1 MKLRGIGR
9 LKRTAQKLRN
19 RFSPGG
25 LVLLYHRVAEVPSDP
40 FKLCVSP
47 RHFAEQLEVL
57 RQQNLKQ
64 QSQPIHLQNLA
75 QTVRDGKSLDRSISI
90 TFDDGYADN
99 LHHAKPLLE
108 QFEIPAT
115 VFVATGN
122 IENQREF
129 WWDEL
134 ERLLL
139 QPGRLPK
146 ILSLT
151 VGERTYSWDLG
162 EAAEY
167 GVADYERDR
176 TWTWYV
182 PEDAD
187 PSPRQRVFRSLYQFL
202 QPLLPIDRQR
212 LMDELLAQA
221 GVATTGRDTH
231 RSLSP
236 TEVQIL
242 AAGGAIEVGAHT
254 VTHPKL
260 SALSAAEQRQEIE
273 QSKSRLEAILER
285 SVTSFAYPHGDY
297 TKVTAELV
305 AGAGFACACS
315 TRVNRVRRQT
325 NCFQIPR
332 MEVGDWDGDTF
343 AKQLARWFYD

>member
-1 MKLRGIGR
+1 MRLRGIGR

-19 RFSPGG
+19 RLAPGG

-47 RHFAEQLEVL
+47 RNFAEQLEVL
-57 RQQNLKQ
+57 QQQQLKH
-64 QSQPIHLQNLA
+64 QSQPMRLQNLA
-75 QTVRDGKSLDRSISI
+75 QMVREGKSPHRSIAI
-90 TFDDGYADN
+90 TFDDGYVDN

-122 IENQREF
+122 IESQREF

-134 ERLLL
+134 ERLVL

-146 ILSLT
+146 LLSLN
-151 VGERTYSWDLG
+151 VGDRTYSWDLG

-167 GVADYERDR
+167 SAADYQRDR

-202 QPLLPIDRQR
+202 QPLLPIERQR

-221 GVATTGRDTH
+221 GVTATGRDTH

-236 TEVQIL
+236 TEVRIL

-260 SALSAAEQRQEIE
+260 SALPAATQRQEIK
-273 QSKSRLEAILER
+273 QSKSQLEAILER

-297 TKVTAELV
+297 TEVTAELV
-305 AGAGFACACS
+305 AGAGFGCACS
-315 TRVNRVRRQT
+315 TRANRVRRQA

-332 MEVGDWDGDTF
+332 VEVGNWDGDTF

>member
-1 MKLRGIGR
+1 MKLPGLQR
-9 LKRTAQKLRN
+9 LKRTAWRLKN
-19 RFSPGG
+19 RLAPGG

-47 RHFAEQLEVL
+47 RNFAEQLDV
-57 RQQNLKQ
+57 LKQ
-64 QSQPIHLQNLA
+64 HSQPIHLQDLA
-75 QTVRDGKSLDRSISI
+75 QKVRDGKSPHRSISI
-90 TFDDGYADN
+90 TFDDGYVDN
-99 LHHAKPLLE
+99 LHQAKPLLE
-108 QFEIPAT
+108 QFDIPAT

-122 IENQREF
+122 LENRREF

-139 QPGRLPK
+139 QPGRLPQQ
-146 ILSLT
+146 LSLT
-151 VGERTYSWDLG
+151 VGGRTHSWDLG
-162 EAAEY
+162 DAAEY
-167 GVADYERDR
+167 GEADYQRDR
-176 TWTWYV
+176 AWTWYV
-182 PEDAD
+182 PEEAD
-187 PSPRQRVFRSLYQFL
+187 PSSRQRVFRSLYQSL
-202 QPLLPIDRQR
+202 QPLLPIDRQH

-221 GVATTGRDTH
+221 GVAATGRNTH

-236 TEVQIL
+236 TEVRLL

-260 SALSAAEQRQEIE
+260 SALPAATQRQEIE
-273 QSKSRLEAILER
+273 QSRARLEAILGR

-297 TKVTAELV
+297 TEVTAELV

-315 TRVNRVRRQT
+315 TRVNRVKRQT

-332 MEVGDWDGDTF
+332 VEVGNWDGDTF